1 MRNKMAL
8 GLLALAAWVLS
19 ATSAW
24 AVSLGKIDVASHL
37 GEPFYAEVPLR
48 LDPGESISNVY
59 VQIASP
65 ADYRILEVYRD
76 PALNNITADVKTDK
90 RGPRV
95 VLSSDS
101 GIEAPFFNLVLKL
114 RYERATHFKKYPIF
128 LDIPQMARPKRM
140 TTLPTIKQGQRQVP
154 IVSSQMSAPVT
165 TTVVTTTPA
174 AKPATKLPG
183 SAFTP
188 FDGWARTS
196 RYGPMVY
203 GDTITTVAE
212 RLQIDKRYSRQQV
225 MMAIFEKNRVKF
237 DHDNINLIRAGTFL
251 DVPTAAEV
259 EQHTPRQ
266 ARDFLARQEKVWKQ
280 LIKQPK
286 YAAVAEAQKN
296 RYSKRVRVGE
306 RASGVAS
313 APMTSQG
320 RQGTA
325 AQSTHQG
332 TSGTAGNA
340 VQTKKL
346 NMLQQQ
352 LQQLQQQNSKLQG
365 QLTST
370 QKQLADASASSDAA
384 AAAAANAKVKRLQI
398 QLARLQ
404 AQRDQA
410 LQQAKAQPSPMGL
423 LTYGLL
429 AVIVLLLLVVGYLMR
444 REPAHPA
451 AEYAGLDGEPQFAA
465 APTLAEPQQ
474 RHVESH
480 DEAHADMFEEAPEI
494 DVEEVP
500 EFDSTKTMQMSSAD
514 VTKEFTDSIPD
525 LTDEDTGKMEP
536 FEQEIE
542 EEPNP
547 NVDYLAEADVYLRYG
562 MEDEAIQQVKMALKL
577 DPHNADAHIKLVQV
591 LKAKN
596 DQAALDEAIAKGRQ
610 SLGGGS
616 LQRFEEAIANLDQIV
631 DAFADTLPPTMA
643 EEMGELPEMGDEAS
657 EAPSETETL
666 IETLTETELP
676 EVSPTAETEAEAGGG
691 LEDVDIEWPEFED
704 TETSLQE
711 AQNEVAEQ
719 EFEEIPPAAPSAA
732 GESGEPAEPA
742 ETLAPSDKDFDLS
755 DFEIP
760 DTDTDTGSEEG
771 GESRASSFVDTS
783 DLEKTVAIDWSQET
797 SVEDMDQE
805 ETIAETN
812 TEDLLAESAMESASE
827 PEAPAAEEEQKPE
840 QAAAPEAAASPAM
853 DGGIDLGDL
862 DFDQIQ
868 EEKAHEP
875 APDDEFSSTIRTS
888 SMLVEGVDSEEEP
901 SFDISTRFEVSDE
914 ATESSEDKA
923 ADKEKEQN
931 DAGLPDED
939 EGSGSGLL
947 LDIGEDFD
955 KTQKLDDLLSEF
967 ADESEKDSDDKKD

>member
-8 GLLALAAWVLS
+8 GLLVLAAWVLS

-114 RYERATHFKKYPIF
+114 RYERATHFKKFPIF

-140 TTLPTIKQGQRQVP
+140 KALPTIKQGQRQIP
-154 IVSSQMSAPVT
+154 IASSQMSAPVT
-165 TTVVTTTPA
+165 TTVVTAKPTTE
-174 AKPATKLPG
+174 PATKLPG
-183 SAFTP
+183 STFTP

-212 RLQIDKRYSRQQV
+212 RLQIGKRYTRQQV
-225 MMAIFEKNRVKF
+225 MMAIFEKNRAKF

-259 EQHTPRQ
+259 DQHTPRQ
-266 ARDFLARQEKVWKQ
+266 ARDFLARQERVWKQ

-320 RQGTA
+320 RQGI

-332 TSGTAGNA
+332 TSGTAGNV

-352 LQQLQQQNSKLQG
+352 LQQLKQQNSKLQG

-370 QKQLADASASSDAA
+370 QKQLADASTSSDAA
-384 AAAAANAKVKRLQI
+384 AAAAANAKVKKLQI

-444 REPAHPA
+444 REPSHPA
-451 AEYAGLDGEPQFAA
+451 TEYAGLDAEPQLPV
-465 APTLAEPQQ
+465 APTMAEPQQ
-474 RHVESH
+474 RHAES
-480 DEAHADMFEEAPEI
+480 HADMFEEAPEI

-500 EFDSTKTMQMSSAD
+500 DFDSTKTMQMSSED

-616 LQRFEEAIANLDQIV
+616 LQRFEEAVANLDQIV

-643 EEMGELPEMGDEAS
+643 EEMDELPEMGDGAS
-657 EAPSETETL
+657 EASS
-666 IETLTETELP
+666 ETELP

-691 LEDVDIEWPEFED
+691 LDDLDIEWPEFED

-711 AQNEVAEQ
+711 AQNEVVQQQGAD
-719 EFEEIPPAAPSAA
+719 EEIPPVAPSAA
-732 GESGEPAEPA
+732 EESGESAEPA
-742 ETLAPSDKDFDLS
+742 EMLTPSDKDFDLS

-760 DTDTDTGSEEG
+760 DTDTGPEEG

-797 SVEDMDQE
+797 SVEDMEQE

-812 TEDLLAESAMESASE
+812 TEDLLAESATESTSE
-827 PEAPAAEEEQKPE
+827 PEAPAAEEEQKPV
-840 QAAAPEAAASPAM
+840 QAAAPEAAATPAM
-853 DGGIDLGDL
+853 DGGIDLGNL

-868 EEKAHEP
+868 EEKAKEP
-875 APDDEFSSTIRTS
+875 AADDEFSSTIRTS
-888 SMLVEGVDSEEEP
+888 SMLVEDVESDEEP

-923 ADKEKEQN
+923 ADKQKEQKG
-931 DAGLPDED
+931 AGLPDED
-939 EGSGSGLL
+939 EASGSGLL

-967 ADESEKDSDDKKD
+967 ADESEKDSGGKKD

>member
-8 GLLALAAWVLS
+8 GLLALAVWVLS

-90 RGPRV
+90 RGARV

-101 GIEAPFFNLVLKL
+101 GVEAPFFNLVLKL
-114 RYERATHFKKYPIF
+114 RYERATHFKKFPIF
-128 LDIPQMARPKRM
+128 LDIPQMAMPKRM
-140 TTLPTIKQGQRQVP
+140 TALPTIKQGQRQVP
-154 IVSSQMSAPVT
+154 IVSSQISAPVT
-165 TTVVTTTPA
+165 TTVVTAEPA
-174 AKPATKLPG
+174 ARPATKLPG

-212 RLQIDKRYSRQQV
+212 RLQIDNRYTRQQV

-259 EQHTPRQ
+259 DQHTPRQ

-306 RASGVAS
+306 RANGVAS
-313 APMTSQG
+313 APMMPQSQ
-320 RQGTA
+320 QGGGA
-325 AQSTHQG
+325 AQSAEG
-332 TSGTAGNA
+332 GLPGEAGHA
-340 VQTKKL
+340 AQTKKL

-352 LQQLQQQNSKLQG
+352 LQQLKQQNSQLQG
-365 QLTST
+365 QLTTT
-370 QKQLADASASSDAA
+370 QKQLADASTSSDAA
-384 AAAAANAKVKRLQI
+384 AAAAANAKVRKLQI

-404 AQRDQA
+404 AERDKA
-410 LQQAKAQPSPMGL
+410 LQKSRAQPLALGWM
-423 LTYGLL
+423 TYALL
-429 AVIVLLLLVVGYLMR
+429 AVVVLLLLVIAYLMR

-451 AEYAGLDGEPQFAA
+451 MEYAGLDAEPKLPMAPMVEPQSRGVSH
-465 APTLAEPQQ
+465 APQ
-474 RHVESH
+474 
-480 DEAHADMFEEAPEI
+480 ADMFEEAPEI

-500 EFDSTKTMQMSSAD
+500 EFDSTATMQMSSAD

-536 FEQEIE
+536 FEQELE

-547 NVDYLAEADVYLRYG
+547 NVDYMAEADVYLRYG
-562 MEDEAIQQVKMALKL
+562 MEDEAVQQVKMALKL

-591 LKAKN
+591 LKAKG
-596 DQAALDEAIAKGRQ
+596 DQAALDEGIAQGRQ

-616 LQRFEEAIANLDQIV
+616 LQRFEEAVANLDQIV

-643 EEMGELPEMGDEAS
+643 EEMDELPEMGV
-657 EAPSETETL
+657 EAPEAPAETE
-666 IETLTETELP
+666 
-676 EVSPTAETEAEAGGG
+676 AGTEAEAGGG
-691 LEDVDIEWPEFED
+691 LDDLDIEWPEFED

-711 AQNEVAEQ
+711 AQNEATQQVDEMQ
-719 EFEEIPPAAPSAA
+719 PAAPSAA
-732 GESGEPAEPA
+732 EESGKQAEPA
-742 ETLAPSDKDFDLS
+742 EMLTPSDKDFDLS

-760 DTDTDTGSEEG
+760 ETDTGSAEG
-771 GESRASSFVDTS
+771 EESRASSFVDTS

-797 SVEDMDQE
+797 SVEDTDEQE
-805 ETIAETN
+805 AFAETEA
-812 TEDLLAESAMESASE
+812 EDLLAEPAMGGAAEL
-827 PEAPAAEEEQKPE
+827 EAPAAEQEREPQ

-868 EEKAHEP
+868 EEKANEP
-875 APDDEFSSTIRTS
+875 AADDEFSSTIRTS
-888 SMLVEGVDSEEEP
+888 SMLVEDAESDEEP
-901 SFDISTRFEVSDE
+901 AFDISTRFEVSDE
-914 ATESSEDKA
+914 ATESPEHKAEDK
-923 ADKEKEQN
+923 KG
-931 DAGLPDED
+931 AGLPDED
-939 EGSGSGLL
+939 ETSGSGLL
-947 LDIGEDFD
+947 LDIGDDFD
-955 KTQKLDDLLSEF
+955 KTQKLDDLLSEL
-967 ADESEKDSDDKKD
+967 ADESEKDSGGKKD